1 MKKLLLI
8 LGGVLILAAL
18 VIANA
23 FIAMLAINL
32 LILPIIAAMTGV
44 KLVAITLVQSFAL
57 IVALTVF
64 KGYTS
69 SESKGAKIDAETL
82 VAICV
87 KYIIYILV
95 GLAIIVITS
104 LFV

>member
-1 MKKLLLI
+1 MKTTLKFLGGLLLI
-8 LGGVLILAAL
+8 AFLCVVGAWLTML
-18 VIANA
+18 VINV
-23 FIAMLAINL
+23 L
-32 LILPIIAAMTGV
+32 LLPIIVAMTGA
-44 KLVAITLVQSFAL
+44 KLVAITLGQSFAL

-95 GLAIIVITS
+95 GLAIIAITS